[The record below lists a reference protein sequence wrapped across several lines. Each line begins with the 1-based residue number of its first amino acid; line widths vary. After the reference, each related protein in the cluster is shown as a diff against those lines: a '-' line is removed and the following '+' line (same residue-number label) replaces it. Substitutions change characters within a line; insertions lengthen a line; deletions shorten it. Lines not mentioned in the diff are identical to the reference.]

1 MQIKKVI
8 KGDEART
15 KLLAG
20 FKTVADIVS
29 TTAGPGGRNI
39 ALQESWGAPKVT
51 KDGVTV
57 AKAVTLA
64 GAEGEGA
71 KMILQASEKT
81 NKNAGDGTTATCI
94 FAKSIAEEGM
104 KSISNGRKSTEI
116 KKGIDKAV
124 KDVVKFLKTDSKEI
138 KTNEEI
144 RQVAT
149 VSANNDMEIGD
160 MIAKAVDKIG
170 RDGVIT
176 VEIGRGLSTELEVV
190 EGMQFDQGYLS
201 PYFMTNPERQL
212 VEFDNPFIFLYDGKI
227 NTMQSI
233 VPLLEQVVQSGKP
246 IVLIADEVDNE
257 PLTTLVVNHLKG
269 GLKCC
274 AVKAPSFG
282 DIRKFIMEDIATLT
296 NGQFISTSLGVN
308 VEDITIDMLGTCD
321 KIKITPTETT
331 IIGGHGEKEKINERV
346 SQLKEEEANVE
357 SSYDKEKIRER
368 IARLTNGIAVIK
380 VGAATEVEVKEKK
393 DRVDDAV
400 CAIRAALEEG
410 ILPGGGVSLVRAKA
424 YLEGTKFS
432 SSDMTEDEKEG
443 YAIVLRSLP
452 AQMKTIAEN
461 AGKSGEVVV
470 EKILNEYNDKA
481 QYNYGYN
488 AKNDTYCDMVKDGIL
503 DATKVVRCAL
513 ENGSS
518 VAGTL
523 LTVEGLVIDDVEENS
538 KLMQLMRPQPQMGM

>member
-8 KGDEART
+8 KGDEARS

-57 AKAVTLA
+57 AKAVTLS

-94 FAKSIAEEGM
+94 FAKAIAEEGM
-104 KSISNGRKSTEI
+104 KSIANGRKSTEI

-124 KDVVKFLKTDSKEI
+124 KDVVESLKQHSKEI

-149 VSANNDMEIGD
+149 VSANNDTEIGD

-176 VEIGRGLSTELEVV
+176 VEIGRGLTTELEVV

-212 VEFDNPFIFLYDGKI
+212 VEFDNPLLFLYDGKI
-227 NTMQSI
+227 NTMQSL
-233 VPLLEQVVQSGKP
+233 VPLLETVAQSGRP

-257 PLTTLVVNHLKG
+257 PLTALVVNHLKG
-269 GLKCC
+269 VLKCC

-296 NGQFISTSLGVN
+296 NGQFVSTNLGTN
-308 VEDITIDMLGTCD
+308 VEDITINMLGSCD

-331 IIGGHGEKEKINERV
+331 IIGGHGDKEKIQDRV
-346 SQLKEEEANVE
+346 AQLKEEETNVE

-368 IARLTNGIAVIK
+368 VARLTNGIAVIK

-400 CAIRAALEEG
+400 CATRAALEEG
-410 ILPGGGVSLVRAKA
+410 ILPGGGVSLVKA
-424 YLEGTKFS
+424 MIELS
-432 SSDMTEDEKEG
+432 SNQCEEMTNDEVEG
-443 YAIVLRSLP
+443 YNIVIRSLSS
-452 AQMKTIAEN
+452 QMKTIAEN

-470 EKILNEYNDKA
+470 EKIVNEYPE
-481 QYNYGYN
+481 YNFGYD
-488 AKNDTYCDMVKDGIL
+488 AKDNKYVDLVQHGIV

-523 LTVEGLVIDDVEENS
+523 LTVEGLVIDDIEENA

>member
-8 KGDEART
+8 KGDEARA

-29 TTAGPGGRNI
+29 TTAGPGGRNV

-94 FAKSIAEEGM
+94 FAKAIAEEGM
-104 KSISNGRKSTEI
+104 KSIANGRKSTEI
-116 KKGIDKAV
+116 KRGIDKAV
-124 KDVVKFLKTDSKEI
+124 KDAVKFLKKHSKEI

-149 VSANNDMEIGD
+149 VSANNDTEIGD

-212 VEFDNPFIFLYDGKI
+212 VEFDNPLLFLYDGKI
-227 NTMQSI
+227 NTMQSL
-233 VPLLEQVVQSGKP
+233 VPLLEQVAQIGRP

-269 GLKCC
+269 VLKCC

-296 NGQFISTSLGVN
+296 GGQFISTSLGIN
-308 VEDITIDMLGTCD
+308 VEDINATMLGTCD
-321 KIKITPTETT
+321 KVKITPTETT
-331 IIGGHGEKEKINERV
+331 IIGGHGDKEKIVERV
-346 SQLKEEEANVE
+346 AQLKEEEMNVE

-368 IARLTNGIAVIK
+368 IARLSNGIAVIK

-400 CAIRAALEEG
+400 CATRAALEEG
-410 ILPGGGVSLVRAKA
+410 ILPGGGVSPVRAMEEMSLDKP
-424 YLEGTKFS
+424 T
-432 SSDMTEDEKEG
+432 DMTPDEMEG
-443 YAIVLRSLP
+443 YKIVLNSLP

-470 EKILNEYNDKA
+470 EKIREKGRSYNF
-481 QYNYGYN
+481 GYN
-488 AKNDTYCDMVKDGIL
+488 AKNDTYCNMVEEGIL

-513 ENGSS
+513 ENGAS

-523 LTVEGLVIDDVEENS
+523 LTVEGLVIDDIEENA